1 MDKLEVVGWRWTDR
15 DRTFGN
21 RSIASTVKP
30 IEHEWVID
38 LQPRT
43 PQAPAQAEIDRL
55 LKRIAELEAAIRGC
69 EELSA
74 LGLNGNQLAIDVA
87 KDMAKEWEKEKARAL
102 AAEAEIDR
110 LRGEVE
116 RLRIHLKRS
125 GANLAAAISL
135 LRAAF
140 NQKKPP
146 NMVVSSDKMFGEMLS
161 GYETVLDVVRATLK
175 DTPMT
180 DLTEIK
186 RPTKDTYD

>member
-1 MDKLEVVGWRWTDR
+1 MDKLEVVARAHVTLNDDGLY
-15 DRTFGN
+15 
-21 RSIASTVKP
+21 A
-30 IEHEWVID
+30 D
-38 LQPRT
+38 LEVLNGEDMQADHSPVDLT
-43 PQAPAQAEIDRL
+43 LHAPAQAEIDRL
-55 LKRIAELEAAIRGC
+55 RERVAELERDHSELSDGVVAVISIERAQAIR
-69 EELSA
+69 ET
-74 LGLNGNQLAIDVA
+74 
-87 KDMAKEWEKEKARAL
+87 ARAL